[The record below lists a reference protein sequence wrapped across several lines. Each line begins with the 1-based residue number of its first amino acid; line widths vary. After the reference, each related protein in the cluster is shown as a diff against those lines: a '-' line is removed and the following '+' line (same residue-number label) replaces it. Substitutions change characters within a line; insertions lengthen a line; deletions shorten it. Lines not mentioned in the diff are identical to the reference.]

1 LLGDT
6 PASVNP
12 YAVYGDA
19 PAVGY
24 KNSIKLAETT
34 KRIHKAVEP
43 FLKGV
48 SNTKLSTQALQQEIR
63 YGDTYYPEQLTIAE
77 RNALP
82 RLRQAKLAKEKGKYV
97 MVDNAPKVG

>member
-1 LLGDT
+1 MI
-6 PASVNP
+6 
-12 YAVYGDA
+12 YGDA

-24 KNSIKLAETT
+24 RNATNLAETT
-34 KRIHKAVEP
+34 RRIKAAVKP
-43 FLKGV
+43 FINGV

-82 RLRQAKLAKEKGKYV
+82 RLRQSRLSK
-97 MVDNAPKVG
+97 

>member
-1 LLGDT
+1 M
-6 PASVNP
+6 
-12 YAVYGDA
+12 YGDVPGA
-19 PAVGY
+19 GFRDT
-24 KNSIKLAETT
+24 KSLLETT
-34 KRIHKAVEP
+34 RRIREAVKP
-43 FLKGV
+43 LVKGV

-97 MVDNAPKVG
+97 MIDNAPKVG